1 LYFWN
6 IFIPLKADLDQKK
19 DIIKGCVEGKTEA
32 QGALFKKYSK
42 LLFGVCIR
50 YTKDSSAAEDVLHEG
65 FIKIFTNIASYKSK
79 GSFEGWMRRIMVN
92 TALERYRKNFQ
103 MYPVSEIAEMESK
116 MNTNLIVSEL
126 SAQELLVLIK
136 DLPPA
141 YKMVFNL
148 FAIDGYSHREI
159 SDILKISIGT
169 SKSNLS
175 RARKILQNKVRQH
188 FIMPEERKRC

>member
-1 LYFWN
+1 LYFWSN
-6 IFIPLKADLDQKK
+6 FYSNTTDLDQQK
-19 DIIKGCVEGKTEA
+19 DIIKGCVKGETEA

-42 LLFGVCIR
+42 ILFGVCLR
-50 YTKDSSAAEDVLHEG
+50 YTKDHSAAEDVLHEG
-65 FIKIFTNIASYKSK
+65 FIKIFLNIASYKNK

-103 MYPVSEIAEMESK
+103 MYPVSDVTELESK
-116 MNTNLIVSEL
+116 MNTNIIVSEL

-148 FAIDGYSHREI
+148 YAIDGYSHKEVGEI
-159 SDILKISIGT
+159 LNISIGT

-188 FIMPEERKRC
+188 FMMPEERKRC

>member
-1 LYFWN
+1 MN
-6 IFIPLKADLDQKK
+6 QQK

-32 QGALFKKYSK
+32 QGELFKIYSK
-42 LLFGVCIR
+42 MLFGVCIR
-50 YTKDSSAAEDVLHEG
+50 YTKDPSAAEDVLHEG
-65 FIKIFTNIASYKSK
+65 FIKIFINIASYKNK

-92 TALERYRKNFQ
+92 SALERYRKNFQ
-103 MYPVSEIAEMESK
+103 MYPVSEVAELELK

-141 YKMVFNL
+141 YKIVFNL
-148 FAIDGYSHREI
+148 YAIEGYSHKEI
-159 SDILKISIGT
+159 SEILNISIGT

-188 FIMPEERKRC
+188 FMMPEEKKRC